1 MYPIK
6 AVHRRPNVQR
16 SKPANW
22 LAGVLLSTLAGSAQA
37 ELEFSGKVDIEAKIF
52 TEDASQS
59 NQEDSNLSLLIEP
72 QWVWQSDNQQHLLQ
86 FKPMLRLDQNDDQR
100 THGDIREAYWIY
112 IQDDWEVRTG
122 IRKEFW
128 GVTEF
133 QHLVDV
139 INQTDLVENISGE
152 EKLGQP
158 MINLSIAADSGIW
171 DFYILPGF
179 RERTF
184 TDIDGR
190 PSLPLKISSNA
201 QYESNT
207 KEYHTDLAARWSQ
220 NFDWLDLTASIFYG
234 TNREPIMNP
243 VNNKGTIELSPY
255 YEQMT
260 QVGSTAQAIWF
271 DWLFKVEMIHRDS
284 SSETFTAMHTGFEY
298 TLYGIADSNTD
309 LGLILEYGWDERG
322 KKASS
327 VMQNDLFTGLRFALN
342 NEEGSEVLAGLGRDM
357 DFDTTSF
364 SVEASQRLNNYWK
377 ISGEARLVET
387 NDSQDQLYNFRKDD
401 YLQLTLS
408 RYF

>member
-6 AVHRRPNVQR
+6 TVHKRPNVQR
-16 SKPANW
+16 FKPANW
-22 LAGVLLSTLAGSAQA
+22 LVGVLLSALAGSAQA
-37 ELEFSGKVDIEAKIF
+37 ELEFSGKIDVEAKVF
-52 TEDASQS
+52 TEDASRS
-59 NQEDSNLSLLIEP
+59 SQEDSNLSVLIEP
-72 QWVWQSDNQQHLLQ
+72 QWVWQSENQQHLLQ

-158 MINLSIAADSGIW
+158 MVNLSIAADSGIW

-190 PSLPLKISSNA
+190 PSLPVKISSNA
-201 QYESNT
+201 QYESSA

-220 NFDWLDLTASIFYG
+220 NFDWLDLTASIFHG
-234 TNREPIMNP
+234 TNREPLMNT
-243 VNNKGTIELSPY
+243 NNREDDIQLVPY

-260 QVGSTAQAIWF
+260 QIGSTAQAIWL
-271 DWLFKVEMIHRDS
+271 DWLFKMEIIHRNS
-284 SSETFTAMHTGFEY
+284 SSETFAATHTGFEY

-309 LGLILEYGWDERG
+309 LGLIMEYGWDERG
-322 KKASS
+322 KEASS
-327 VMQNDLFTGLRFALN
+327 SMQNDLFTGLRFVLN
-342 NEEGSEVLAGLGRDM
+342 DEEGSEILAGLGRDM

-377 ISGEARLVET
+377 ISGEAKLVET
-387 NDSQDQLYNFRKDD
+387 SDSQDQLYNFRKDD